1 MVEVTIEEDRAVF
14 AVQGADRLWALKSR
28 LEIPL
33 RHIRG
38 ARRDPEIAH
47 GWWKGFRAP
56 GTHVP
61 GVIVAGTFYQ
71 DGKRI
76 FWDVHEP
83 ANTIVVELADERYD
97 EIIVEVADPAATLEA
112 LTAAVRSARSTP

>member
-1 MVEVTIEEDRAVF
+1 MVDVTVEGSVAVF
-14 AVQGADRLWALKSR
+14 EVQGADKLWALQSR

-38 ARRDPEIAH
+38 ARLDPDVAH

-71 DGKRI
+71 HGKRI
-76 FWDVHEP
+76 FWDVHDP
-83 ANTIVVELADERYD
+83 ARTIVVELADERYD
-97 EIIVEVADPAATLEA
+97 EIIVEVRDPAGTLA
-112 LTAAVRSARSTP
+112 VLTAAVRAARG